1 MKTYYVYI
9 LASGMNGTLYIGIT
23 SDLKK
28 RVWEH
33 KNKVVKGFT
42 SEYGVDRLVYYD
54 QTSDAREA
62 ILKEKQMKKWERAWK
77 IRLIE
82 EDNPEW
88 NDLYFDII

>member
-1 MKTYYVYI
+1 
-9 LASGMNGTLYIGIT
+9 LYIGIT